1 MNRTLISVIISAGAL
16 FLISSSCQN
25 KNGPEK
31 PETPVVEVL
40 SASPESL
47 EIPGKGGVVQLKLSA
62 SSDWSSEIPGWL
74 SLSPASGSKTEGLTL
89 SVSAEANP
97 GNDRKGEIT
106 LRISSGKRI
115 TVPVSQPAN
124 EQSINGK
131 RMIVCANSMVYYG
144 GFVQKG
150 NQGKADPGM
159 FSKLLSAK
167 GYNCEIIDCTQGGHH
182 LYDYTAAGCKT
193 EGSDCTV
200 GVDLLKGLDLASF
213 DYVILSESGN
223 NNANFLADARAV
235 YKRFTDVNPN
245 VKKLYIN
252 HIYSVYKKHAK
263 VLDALKTLHDEDG
276 VTIINCGQLGYDIYT
291 GAVKVPGGSL
301 SYSDRYTFCNHKS
314 GDTHH
319 PNPLMGYIMT
329 QMVYSALTGESADYP
344 DYAALIKSCKF
355 AAGSTGYNDY
365 YSAYYTTP
373 AALPFMNVID
383 NDAEMKGIQQLIPMY
398 IDKY

>member
-62 SSDWSSEIPGWL
+62 SSDWSSEIPDWL
-74 SLSPASGSKTEGLTL
+74 SLSPASGSKTEGLTV

-115 TVPVSQPAN
+115 TVSVSQPAN

-193 EGSDCTV
+193 EGSDC
-200 GVDLLKGLDLASF
+200 
-213 DYVILSESGN
+213 
-223 NNANFLADARAV
+223 

-245 VKKLYIN
+245 VKKVYIN